1 MKTLFS
7 IVLIFFLFFFYKAHS
22 FEYTRTISGKRDIVT
37 NFDISKSERFVNF
50 ILNGTFTDN
59 LGNYGHSQSNSTVL
73 LKNNE
78 VVRLEGFGK
87 YTYQNNEIFFSRGIR
102 NQQEQNSGVGQNE
115 VIGATGSLKELIGIK
130 CTYAIKFF
138 EDYFFWIQKCN
149 ITENQKKI
157 LSNLPK

>member
-1 MKTLFS
+1 MKCIFT
-7 IVLIFFLFFFYKAHS
+7 IFFLFFFYKAHS
-22 FEYTRTISGKRDIVT
+22 FEYSRTISGKRDIVT
-37 NFDISKSERFVNF
+37 TFDISKSERFVNF
-50 ILNGTFTDN
+50 VLDGTFTDN

-87 YTYQNNEIFFSRGIR
+87 STFQNNEAFFSRGIR

-115 VIGATGSLKELIGIK
+115 VIGATGSLKKLIGMK

-138 EDYFFWIQKCN
+138 ENYFFWIQKCN
-149 ITENQKKI
+149 ITENQKKL

>member
-1 MKTLFS
+1 MKFIFT
-7 IVLIFFLFFFYKAHS
+7 IFFLLFFYKAHS
-22 FEYTRTISGKRDIVT
+22 FEYTRTVSGKRDIVT
-37 NFDISKSERFVNF
+37 TFDISKSERFVNF

-87 YTYQNNEIFFSRGIR
+87 YTYQNNEFFFSRGIR

-149 ITENQKKI
+149 ITENKKKI

>member
-1 MKTLFS
+1 MKS
-7 IVLIFFLFFFYKAHS
+7 ILYLFLFLILYKAYS
-22 FEYTRTISGKRDIVT
+22 FEYIRTINGKRNIVT
-37 NFDISKSERFVNF
+37 TYDISKSEKFVNF
-50 ILNGTFTDN
+50 TFDGTFTDN

-87 YTYQNNEIFFSRGIR
+87 YTYQNNEFFFSRGIR

-149 ITENQKKI
+149 ITENKKKI

>member
-7 IVLIFFLFFFYKAHS
+7 IVLIFFFYKAHS

-87 YTYQNNEIFFSRGIR
+87 NTYQNNEIFFSRGIR

>member
-1 MKTLFS
+1 MNYFIHLYEIFISVIINKTF
-7 IVLIFFLFFFYKAHS
+7 S
-22 FEYTRTISGKRDIVT
+22 FEYIRTINGKRDIIKT
-37 NFDISKSERFVNF
+37 YDISKSEKFVNF
-50 ILNGTFTDN
+50 TLDGTFTDN

-87 YTYQNNEIFFSRGIR
+87 STFQNNEAFFFRGVC

-115 VIGATGSLKELIGIK
+115 VIGATGSLIKLKGMK

-138 EDYFFWIQKCN
+138 ENYFFWIQKCN
-149 ITENQKKI
+149 ITEYQKKL